1 MKPEIRM
8 LLNIKLLTSG
18 CFVGEQRSL
27 KPTINFREV
36 LLTPL
41 PTSYYSNFVTLEV
54 TYTTEALAMTDR
66 KTREGMKLMGL
77 DPASAKCRAKCLAG
91 AASHGP
97 EARAVCERDLATA
110 QEWLSKV
117 GIGNIKFKYLTFKS

>member
-1 MKPEIRM
+1 MKP
-8 LLNIKLLTSG
+8 NINL
-18 CFVGEQRSL
+18 
-27 KPTINFREV
+27 FREV

-41 PTSYYSNFVTLEV
+41 PTSYYYNLVTLDFFLQV

-117 GIGNIKFKYLTFKS
+117 SLNKLTLIKFTYSQFFLKAPLQIIVNFYF

>member
-1 MKPEIRM
+1 MGA
-8 LLNIKLLTSG
+8 LLVSKDPRSQPSIFATILLTA
-18 CFVGEQRSL
+18 
-27 KPTINFREV
+27 
-36 LLTPL
+36 L
-41 PTSYYSNFVTLEV
+41 PTSYYSNVVTLNFFSQV

-117 GIGNIKFKYLTFKS
+117 GKLSLNI

>member
-8 LLNIKLLTSG
+8 LLNIKLFTSG
-18 CFVGEQRSL
+18 CCVCEQRSL
-27 KPTINFREV
+27 KQIIN

-41 PTSYYSNFVTLEV
+41 PTSYYFNFVTLNFFSQV

-117 GIGNIKFKYLTFKS
+117 GKLSLNI

>member
-1 MKPEIRM
+1 MT
-8 LLNIKLLTSG
+8 LN
-18 CFVGEQRSL
+18 F
-27 KPTINFREV
+27 F
-36 LLTPL
+36 
-41 PTSYYSNFVTLEV
+41 LEV

-117 GIGNIKFKYLTFKS
+117 GKLSLNIVKLRRGSGKDWLGMASKSKGLKA

>member
-1 MKPEIRM
+1 M
-8 LLNIKLLTSG
+8 
-18 CFVGEQRSL
+18 Q
-27 KPTINFREV
+27 
-36 LLTPL
+36 
-41 PTSYYSNFVTLEV
+41 V

-97 EARAVCERDLATA
+97 EARAVCERGTSPQHRSGLIGWGQFTNTI
-110 QEWLSKV
+110 KV
-117 GIGNIKFKYLTFKS
+117 

>member
-1 MKPEIRM
+1 MT
-8 LLNIKLLTSG
+8 LNFFL
-18 CFVGEQRSL
+18 Q
-27 KPTINFREV
+27 
-36 LLTPL
+36 
-41 PTSYYSNFVTLEV
+41 V

-117 GIGNIKFKYLTFKS
+117 SLNKLTLIKFTYSQFFLKAPLQIIVNFYF

>member
-1 MKPEIRM
+1 MKPEIKM
-8 LLNIKLLTSG
+8 LLRIKLFTSG

-110 QEWLSKV
+110 QEWLNKV
-117 GIGNIKFKYLTFKS
+117 GIKFKYLTF

>member
-8 LLNIKLLTSG
+8 LLNIKLFTSS
-18 CFVGEQRSL
+18 CFVCEQRSL
-27 KPTINFREV
+27 KPIINFRKV

-117 GIGNIKFKYLTFKS
+117 GKLSLNI